1 VLSEVRQAAVAQAFE
16 ALADLAPTLREREL
30 RVLLTLSKAL
40 INSEHKSGHMSLN
53 ALTAATQMAKSN
65 VRLAIASLRE
75 RKIVAARA
83 GTATEAAGYGLTF
96 LRVRQIPERGVPI
109 VGTPPHPEL
118 WKKVCLA

>member
-83 GTATEAAGYGLTF
+83 GTATKAAGYGLT
-96 LRVRQIPERGVPI
+96 LIP
-109 VGTPPHPEL
+109 GTPPRATLSRPKSPRARAL
-118 WKKVCLA
+118 ISIRFRF